1 MTGVPP
7 HLRQRVQRLLEAEN
21 IPALL
26 NGIHEVLKSHPR
38 DPWLLHLGAINEVG
52 VGNYKAALDLFVRT
66 LHVTPDDPK
75 AHYNFGTLLQ
85 QLGEH
90 ELARTHLERSVQ
102 LKPDYPQALSNLGG
116 LLRDLGEL
124 DAAIVY
130 LSKAVELQ
138 PENINSASNLATA
151 LRDVGRLEESLALYD
166 AAIQASSAEMPT
178 TESNRLLAYN
188 YSAAIDDKALCRQ
201 HLQWARKWDSLT
213 RLTPAVRSARGQ
225 GEKVRVGYV
234 SADFHQHSVAFFL
247 EGILENHDRDR
258 FRIYG
263 YSSNRRSD
271 EVTRRLQ
278 ALCDSWVDIFD
289 LDDAAAAQ
297 QIVSDEID
305 VLVDL
310 TGHTAR
316 NRLGVFARKP
326 APVQVTYLGY
336 GTTTGLAE
344 MDYRIT
350 DAIADPP
357 EVPWHGSEQ
366 LVRLPS
372 GFQGYLP
379 SAQLPEPGP
388 PPSLSS
394 GGVTFA
400 SFNSLPKQ
408 GPAVLGHW
416 ASILCELPGSRLIL
430 KTKQL
435 ASGLARQYVLDVFAQ
450 QGISADRLVLRS
462 HVESFA
468 EHIELY
474 QQVDI
479 GLDPFPYNGATTTCE
494 ALTMGVP
501 VITLR
506 GDRHVGRVGASILT
520 RVGLEDLVAE
530 NLDEYRQLALTL
542 ASNVERRQDIRASLR
557 ATMRSSPLTDTATL
571 TRELEAVF
579 AEKLRVAQSSPA

>member
-1 MTGVPP
+1 MTSVPP
-7 HLRQRVQRLLEAEN
+7 HLRHRVQRLLEAEN
-21 IPALL
+21 TPALL
-26 NGIHEVLKSHPR
+26 TGIHEALQGYPR
-38 DPWLLHLGAINEVG
+38 DPWLLHLGAIHEG
-52 VGNYKAALDLFVRT
+52 SVGNYKAALDLFVRA
-66 LHVTPDDPK
+66 LHVTPEDPQV
-75 AHYNFGTLLQ
+75 HYNCGTLLQ

-124 DAAIVY
+124 DAALVY
-130 LSKAVELQ
+130 LAKAVELQ
-138 PENINSASNLATA
+138 PENINSASNLATV

-166 AAIQASSAEMPT
+166 AAIQASSAESPI

-188 YSAAIDDKALCRQ
+188 YSAAIDDQSLCRQ
-201 HLQWARKWDSLT
+201 HLEWSQKWDSLT
-213 RLTPAVRSARGQ
+213 RLTPPVRPSRGQ
-225 GEKVRVGYV
+225 GEKIRVGYV

-247 EGILENHDRDR
+247 EGILESHDRDR
-258 FRIYG
+258 FQIYG
-263 YSSNRRSD
+263 YSTNRRSD
-271 EVTRRLQ
+271 QVTLRLQ
-278 ALCDSWVDIFD
+278 ALCDEWVDVFE

-310 TGHTAR
+310 TGHTAH

-326 APVQVTYLGY
+326 APVQMTYLGY

-357 EVPWHGSEQ
+357 EIPWHGSEE

-379 SAQLPEPGP
+379 SAQLPVPGP

-394 GGVTFA
+394 DGVTFA
-400 SFNSLPKQ
+400 SFNILPKQ
-408 GPAVLGHW
+408 GPAVLQHW
-416 ASILCELPGSRLIL
+416 ATILRDLPGSRLML

-435 ASGLARQYVLDVFAQ
+435 ASGLARRYVLDVFAQ
-450 QGISADRLVLRS
+450 QGISAERLLLRS
-462 HVESFA
+462 YVASFE
-468 EHIELY
+468 EHIKLY

-506 GDRHVGRVGASILT
+506 GDRHVARVGASILT
-520 RVGLEDLVAE
+520 RVGLADLVAE
-530 NLDEYRQLALTL
+530 DLDEYRQIALTL
-542 ASNVERRQDIRASLR
+542 ASNVDHRQAIRASLR
-557 ATMRSSPLTDTATL
+557 ATMMSSPLTDTATL
-571 TRELEAVF
+571 THELEAVF
-579 AEKLRVAQSSPA
+579 AEKLRVAQRR